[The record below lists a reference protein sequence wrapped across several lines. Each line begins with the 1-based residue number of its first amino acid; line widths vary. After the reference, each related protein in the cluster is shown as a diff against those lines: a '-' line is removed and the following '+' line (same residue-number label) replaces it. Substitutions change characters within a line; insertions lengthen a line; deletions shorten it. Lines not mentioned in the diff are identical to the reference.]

1 MCVFNSPGIFSGS
14 FFLLQPVASFCVV
27 EASVTFELKVEGD
40 CREKQYYLVP
50 GTDSFEYFAKIFLD
64 SNKCRVGLSSKC

>member
-14 FFLLQPVASFCVV
+14 FFLLLPVASFCVV

-40 CREKQYYLVP
+40 CREKQY
-50 GTDSFEYFAKIFLD
+50 
-64 SNKCRVGLSSKC
+64 